1 MALHKQNYDAYV
13 KQKSP
18 DSPVIKDVVKAFL
31 IGGAICTI
39 GQGILNAWKM
49 AGLDETKS
57 AMLTTATLILI
68 GAVLTGIGLYDK
80 IAKHAGAGTIVP
92 ITGFANAVS
101 SPAIE
106 SKTEGMVMGVGANMF
121 KIAGPVIVYGITAS
135 FVAGI
140 WYFIRSFM

>member
-1 MALHKQNYDAYV
+1 MN
-13 KQKSP
+13 KSEYKKLADRKMP
-18 DSPVIKDVVKAFL
+18 ASKIGKNCLIAFL
-31 IGGAICTI
+31 VGGTICMI
-39 GQGILNAWKM
+39 GQFILNFYKRI
-49 AGLDETKS
+49 GLDEE
-57 AMLTTATLILI
+57 TAGTCTSVTLILI
-68 GAVLTGIGLYDK
+68 GVILTGLGVYPK